1 MTTTTMRPGEYE
13 ALLQAR
19 LAEVRASRRTPR
31 HARTQPRGRVRSKAA
46 VFMAATALL
55 IGAVSV
61 FADGGSFSVEVADKT
76 GYEVGTTTD
85 GAIVEYI
92 GDDNVTFGAS
102 GSGIFESFLQTQDD
116 PSEEGYNT
124 DGDKEFD
131 TGSSP
136 TFNHAILVSEI
147 PVVTCESLDGS
158 ETTAGL
164 CWELFAD
171 INDSN
176 AKDPAAA
183 QIQLTELEIWFT
195 DDDEI
200 TGYDQGGTGF
210 GGDADLTYDF
220 EGTVF
225 INDVNQGSGRG
236 DLRYLIPL
244 NGIDF
249 PIPADCDYGS
259 STCETFFVVYTEWGD
274 PADGEYKSDSGFEEW
289 KVKRYPFLDV
299 TKTAATT
306 FTRTFEWTIDKSVTP
321 DSWAIFDGDSGT
333 SDYTVDLTKGAGT
346 DSAWAVS
353 GTITIE
359 NTSEQD
365 ATIVSVDDVVSGA
378 GAASVICG
386 VTFPHELEEGD
397 TLVCTYSKSLSDG
410 ANRTNTATATLV
422 DGPVFTDDAAVT
434 FGSPTT
440 LVNDTVN
447 VTDTFAG
454 DLGEFSASDSATY
467 DRTFECGADAGQHD
481 NTATIVET
489 GQFDD
494 ASVTVTCYDL
504 SVTKTADE
512 SRTRTFEWEIDKSVN
527 PDTWDL
533 FDGDSGTSEYTV
545 DITQTGFTDS
555 AWHVEGDITIHNNH
569 PTLAADLTAVTDAI
583 SGFGAATVECPSL
596 TVPAAGDLV
605 CTYEADLPDG
615 DTRTNT
621 ATATQQN
628 YDYDSDGI
636 GTADG
641 TTDYQGTAQIDFS
654 EAVTTDVNDCVN
666 VSDTHAGDLG
676 EFCDSDSTTYERTF
690 DCDADEGT
698 HDNTATIDE
707 TGQSDD
713 ASVVVTCYD
722 LSVTKTADESFTR
735 TYEWDIQKSADQD
748 ALTLMPGEV
757 FPVNYTVTVDVIG
770 ETDSDFKVEGDI
782 TIHNNHPTLAADL
795 NSVVD
800 EIFDGIA
807 ATVVCPSLTV
817 PAGGDLVCTYEV
829 DVPDASTRENLA
841 TATQQNYDYDSD
853 GIGTAG
859 GTTDYQGTEDAVFGD
874 PTELVDECVDVNDT
888 IGGFLGTV
896 CVDDVPP
903 PPTDLTYTHD
913 VGPYTVE
920 DCGEQNV
927 PNTADLLTNDT
938 GGTDESSWNI
948 VVTIPCPEGCTLTM
962 GYWKTHN
969 EEFWGGAPEDPNWY
983 LIGDVDGDFVSEG
996 PNEDFFDTGMTWFDV
1011 FWENPA
1017 GRPYYQLAHQ
1027 WMAAY
1032 LNKLSIEAIGGSIPA
1047 AVQDALDDGAVLLD
1061 EYDGSEPPN
1070 SPDIKGK
1077 DAKTIRAMF
1086 VSIAG
1091 VLGDFNEGTTGPGH
1105 CDEPIVIVDGQPVGG
1120 LVLTWPIGLL
1130 APLASRMRRHAR

>member
-1 MTTTTMRPGEYE
+1 MRPGDYE

-19 LAEVRASRRTPR
+19 LAAVRASRVTAGR
-31 HARTQPRGRVRSKAA
+31 ARTQPRGRVRAKAA
-46 VFMAATALL
+46 VLMAATALL
-55 IGAVSV
+55 VSAVGV

-76 GYEVGTTTD
+76 GYEVGTTDD

-147 PVVTCESLDGS
+147 PVVTCESLDGLTS
-158 ETTAGL
+158 TAGL

-176 AKDPAAA
+176 ANDPAAA

-200 TGYDQGGTGF
+200 TGYDQTGAGF

-220 EGTVF
+220 EGTIL

-259 STCETFFVVYTEWGD
+259 SACTTFFVVYTEWGD
-274 PADGEYKSDSGFEEW
+274 PSDGDYKSDSGFEEW

-346 DSAWAVS
+346 DSDWAVS

-359 NTSEQD
+359 NPSEQD

-378 GAASVICG
+378 GAATVICG
-386 VTFPHELEEGD
+386 VAFPYVLPEGD

-410 ANRTNTATATLV
+410 TDRTNTATATLV
-422 DGPVFTDDAAVT
+422 DGPVFMGDAAVT

-440 LVNDTVN
+440 LVNDTVH
-447 VTDTFAG
+447 VTDTYAG
-454 DLGEFSASDSATY
+454 GPQNQAFSASGSATY
-467 DRTFECGADAGQHD
+467 SRTFECGADEGQHD
-481 NTATIVET
+481 NTATITET
-489 GQFDD
+489 SQFDD

-504 SVTKTADE
+504 T
-512 SRTRTFEWEIDKSVN
+512 
-527 PDTWDL
+527 
-533 FDGDSGTSEYTV
+533 
-545 DITQTGFTDS
+545 
-555 AWHVEGDITIHNNH
+555 
-569 PTLAADLTAVTDAI
+569 
-583 SGFGAATVECPSL
+583 
-596 TVPAAGDLV
+596 
-605 CTYEADLPDG
+605 
-615 DTRTNT
+615 
-621 ATATQQN
+621 
-628 YDYDSDGI
+628 
-636 GTADG
+636 
-641 TTDYQGTAQIDFS
+641 
-654 EAVTTDVNDCVN
+654 
-666 VSDTHAGDLG
+666 
-676 EFCDSDSTTYERTF
+676 
-690 DCDADEGT
+690 
-698 HDNTATIDE
+698 
-707 TGQSDD
+707 
-713 ASVVVTCYD
+713 
-722 LSVTKTADESFTR
+722 VTKTADESFTR

-770 ETDSDFKVEGDI
+770 ETDSDFMVEGDI

-896 CVDDVPP
+896 CVDDDPP
-903 PPTDLTYTHD
+903 PPTDLTYSHD

-938 GGTDESSWNI
+938 DATDESSWNI

-1032 LNKLSIEAIGGSIPA
+1032 INKLSIEAIGGSIPA

-1061 EYDGSEPPN
+1061 EYDGSEADKT
-1070 SPDIKGK
+1070 PDIKGK
-1077 DAKTIRAMF
+1077 DAKAIRAEF
-1086 VSIAG
+1086 VELAG
-1091 VLGDFNEGTTGPGH
+1091 ILGDFNEGTTGPGH
-1105 CDEPIVIVDGQPVGG
+1105 CDEPIVIVDGQPVSGSVF
-1120 LVLTWPIGLL
+1120 LWPIGLV
-1130 APLASRMRRHAR
+1130 APLAARMRRRGR

>member
-1 MTTTTMRPGEYE
+1 MRPGEYE

-31 HARTQPRGRVRSKAA
+31 HARTQPRGRVRAKAA
-46 VFMAATALL
+46 VLMAATALL
-55 IGAVSV
+55 VSAVGV
-61 FADGGSFSVEVADKT
+61 FADGGNLNVQVADKT
-76 GYEVGTTTD
+76 GYEVETTTD

-147 PVVTCESLDGS
+147 PVVTCESLDGLES
-158 ETTAGL
+158 TPGL

-176 AKDPAAA
+176 ANDPAAK
-183 QIQLTELEIWFT
+183 QIQLTELEVWFT

-210 GGDADLTYDF
+210 AGDADLVYDF
-220 EGTVF
+220 EGTVL

-244 NGIDF
+244 DGISL

-274 PADGEYKSDSGFEEW
+274 PSDGAFKSDSGFEEW

-359 NTSEQD
+359 NPSDQD

-378 GAASVICG
+378 GAATVICG
-386 VTFPHELEEGD
+386 VAFPYVLPDGD

-410 ANRTNTATATLV
+410 ANRTNTATATLA
-422 DGPVFTDDAAVT
+422 DGPVFMGDAAVT

-440 LVNDTVN
+440 LVNDTVH
-447 VTDTFAG
+447 VTDTYAG
-454 DLGEFSASDSATY
+454 GPQNQAFSSSGSATY
-467 DRTFECGADAGQHD
+467 SRTFECDADEGTHD
-481 NTATIVET
+481 NTATITET
-489 GQFDD
+489 SQFDD

-504 SVTKTADE
+504 T
-512 SRTRTFEWEIDKSVN
+512 
-527 PDTWDL
+527 
-533 FDGDSGTSEYTV
+533 
-545 DITQTGFTDS
+545 
-555 AWHVEGDITIHNNH
+555 
-569 PTLAADLTAVTDAI
+569 
-583 SGFGAATVECPSL
+583 
-596 TVPAAGDLV
+596 
-605 CTYEADLPDG
+605 
-615 DTRTNT
+615 
-621 ATATQQN
+621 
-628 YDYDSDGI
+628 
-636 GTADG
+636 
-641 TTDYQGTAQIDFS
+641 
-654 EAVTTDVNDCVN
+654 
-666 VSDTHAGDLG
+666 
-676 EFCDSDSTTYERTF
+676 
-690 DCDADEGT
+690 
-698 HDNTATIDE
+698 
-707 TGQSDD
+707 
-713 ASVVVTCYD
+713 
-722 LSVTKTADESFTR
+722 VTKTADESFTR

-896 CVDDVPP
+896 CVDDDPP

-938 GGTDESSWNI
+938 GATDESSWNI

-969 EEFWGGAPEDPNWY
+969 DSFWGGAPADPNWS
-983 LIGDVDGDFVSEG
+983 LLG
-996 PNEDFFDTGMTWFDV
+996 PLGEETLFFDTGDTWFEV
-1011 FWENPA
+1011 FWTNPA

-1047 AVQDALDDGAVLLD
+1047 AVQDALDDGADLLD
-1061 EYDGSEPPN
+1061 EYDGSEADKT
-1070 SPDIKGK
+1070 PDIKGK
-1077 DAKTIRAMF
+1077 DAKAIRAEF
-1086 VSIAG
+1086 VELAG
-1091 VLGDFNEGTTGPGH
+1091 ILGDFNEGTTGPGH

-1120 LVLTWPIGLL
+1120 SVFLWPIGLL
-1130 APLASRMRRHAR
+1130 APLASRLRRRGR